1 MELSDLLDLHA
12 LGGDFAEL
20 YDFVNAGKSCA
31 VVALGPAERAHIATH
46 LGRPVLYIVPDL
58 PTQNMMYERISSF
71 CAATAILE
79 PKDDLLIYRKAFQR
93 SRIASRLKVLAG
105 MARGEYD
112 CVITTPQ
119 AAAEFYP
126 APERLLSHIL
136 KIETGG
142 SYELTQLTDKLA
154 EMGYSREERADEKA
168 SFSLAGDTLVIFP
181 PDEDLPV
188 RISFWDDEVESIKL
202 YDPESMMTI
211 AEKKEIEIF
220 PCNDLLLGEKEWS
233 AALAK
238 ARAASAKGRASSSER
253 RESIIADLT
262 AAGASDQGGQWL
274 LPFYLDTRS
283 SLAAYLPK
291 ETLVALEED
300 GLITEKL
307 RLYAEEHR
315 ARVKALSEDGEALSA
330 HEKIL
335 SDAEGLK
342 SMMAPFVKAAFYS
355 ITSTARLFEPQRI
368 FKLRCSPLADYTL
381 NYKTLYS
388 DLRNF
393 RNGGFN
399 VVLCMGD
406 ERTART
412 ICDSLNDEEILCHFE
427 KQPSAGA
434 AIHVTPLKLARGV
447 CYPGC
452 KLAVIGR
459 EDIIRRSSA
468 QTSARTRAAFS
479 VPKLGDYVVH
489 DVHGIGRCVGIRRM
503 TIRDAERDYIAIE
516 YAGGAMLYVPID
528 QTERL
533 SRYSGGEKAPRL
545 SKLGGKD
552 FEKLKESVKKSLRAM
567 ALDLVKLYA
576 ERMQS
581 SGFKYSPDTSIQ
593 TEFEQSFEYED
604 TPDQTRATQEIKADM
619 ERGIVMDR
627 LLCGDVGYGKT
638 EVALRAVFKTVTDG
652 KSAVILAPTTVLA
665 RQHYNTASA
674 RFAPYGLKVE
684 LLTRFQSRE
693 EIKASLDRLATG
705 KSLIAVATHR
715 ILGKDV
721 RFHDLGLLVLDEEQ
735 RFGVE
740 QKEKLKLVKKN
751 VNVLTLSATPIP
763 RTLNM
768 ALTGIRDISVLETP
782 PKNRLPVQTYVTELT
797 DALLKDAVSREIAR
811 GGQTYVLF
819 NRVQGIE
826 HMAAK
831 IAELVPEA
839 RIVVGH
845 GQMDAVTL
853 EDGLRAFYN
862 KQANVLVCTTIIENG
877 IDVEGANT
885 LIVCGADKLGLA
897 QLYQL
902 RGRVGRRDR
911 MAYAYFTT
919 EPGQVLTTDAVKRLK
934 SLMDYTELG
943 SGFKIAM
950 RDLEIRGAGN
960 VLGREQHG
968 HIEKVG
974 YDMYCKLLQEC
985 VDELRGRS
993 GSDVDAEVTVDLDA
1007 YLDSRY
1013 IADVDDKLKVY
1024 REISELS
1031 SREEANAL
1039 LEKLARTYGKPPKE
1053 LENLVTIGLI
1063 RTLACRV
1070 GVEKVNISERV
1081 GILTFADGRIYRQ
1094 EGYLEALK
1102 GFEKQISVTAEDKPR
1117 IVLNK
1122 FCGGVKEK
1130 TGLAE
1135 EILTKIYILTRRFN

>member
-1 MELSDLLDLHA
+1 METEDILSLHN
-12 LGGDFAEL
+12 LGGDFAAL
-20 YDFVNAGKSCA
+20 YDFVNAGGSCA
-31 VVALGPAERAHIATH
+31 AVALGPAERAHVATH
-46 LGRPVLYIVPDL
+46 LNRFLLYVVPDS
-58 PTQNMMYERISSF
+58 PTQNMMYERIVGF
-71 CAATAILE
+71 CPDARVLDA
-79 PKDDLLIYRKAFQR
+79 KDDLLIYRKAFQH
-93 SRIASRLKVLAG
+93 SRITARLKVLAD
-105 MARGEYD
+105 MARGNIG

-119 AAAEFYP
+119 ALAELYP
-126 APERLLSHIL
+126 SPQRLLDSII
-136 KIETGG
+136 KIKKGETRDLM
-142 SYELTQLTDKLA
+142 ELTDKLTEIGYVREARA
-154 EMGYSREERADEKA
+154 EEK
-168 SFSLAGDTLVIFP
+168 STFSLAGDTLVVFP
-181 PDEDLPV
+181 PDADLPV
-188 RISFWDDEVESIKL
+188 RISFWGDEVDGIKL
-202 YDPESMMTI
+202 YDPESMMTV
-211 AEKKEIEIF
+211 AEKEELEIY
-220 PCNDLLLGEKEWS
+220 PCNDLLLTEKEWNS
-233 AALAK
+233 AIAK
-238 ARAASAKGRASSSER
+238 ARRDSAKGKAKSGER
-253 RESIIADLT
+253 RESILSDLET
-262 AAGASDQGGQWL
+262 SGRRDQGGQWL
-274 LPFYLDTRS
+274 LPYYKETRAR
-283 SLAAYLPK
+283 LTEYLPDNC
-291 ETLVALEED
+291 VIALEED
-300 GLITEKL
+300 SLIKEKL
-307 RLYAEEHR
+307 NLYKEEHLR
-315 ARVKALSEDGEALSA
+315 RVQTLAEDGEAMPA
-330 HEKIL
+330 HAKIL
-335 SDAEGLK
+335 ADAEEIRE
-342 SMMAPFVKAAFYS
+342 MIRPYPKAGFYS
-355 ITSTARLFEPQRI
+355 ITSTAGLFSPERI
-368 FKLRCSPLADYTL
+368 FKLRCSPLPDYTL
-381 NYKTLYS
+381 NYKTLYA
-388 DLRNF
+388 DLKNF
-393 RNGGFN
+393 RNAGFN

-406 ERTART
+406 ARTART
-412 ICDSLNDEEILCHFE
+412 ITDSLNGEDILCHYEE
-427 KQPSAGA
+427 KPSDGA
-434 AIHVTPLKLARGV
+434 AIHVTPIVLPHGV

-452 KLAVIGR
+452 RLAVIGR
-459 EDIIRRSSA
+459 DDIIRRSGGKV
-468 QTSARTRAAFS
+468 TARTRSAFS

-489 DVHGIGRCVGIRRM
+489 DVHGIGRCVGIKRM
-503 TIRDAERDYIAIE
+503 AIRDSERDYIAIE

-533 SRYSGGEKAPRL
+533 SRYSGSEGAPRL

-567 ALDLVKLYA
+567 ATDLVKLYA
-576 ERMQS
+576 ERMQVK
-581 SGFKYSPDTSIQ
+581 GYKYSPDTSLQ

-693 EIKASLDRLATG
+693 EVQASLERLSTG

-721 RFHDLGLLVLDEEQ
+721 HFHDLGLLVLDEEQ

-797 DALLKDAVSREIAR
+797 DALLKDAISREIAR

-826 HMAAK
+826 KMADR
-831 IAELVPEA
+831 IATLVPEA
-839 RIVVGH
+839 KIVVGH

-853 EDGLRAFYN
+853 EDALRAFYN
-862 KQANVLVCTTIIENG
+862 RQANVMVCTTIIENG

-885 LIVCGADKLGLA
+885 LIVCEADKLGLA

-919 EPGQVLTTDAVKRLK
+919 NPSHVVTSDAVKRLK

-960 VLGREQHG
+960 ILGREQHG

-974 YDMYCKLLQEC
+974 YDMYCKLLAEC
-985 VDELRGRS
+985 VDELRGVKS
-993 GSDVDAEVTVDLDA
+993 SDVEAEVSIEADA

-1024 REISELS
+1024 RQISELT
-1031 SREEANAL
+1031 SRQEADEL
-1039 LEKLARTYGKPPKE
+1039 LKKLEGTYGTAPAE
-1053 LENLVTIGLI
+1053 LKNLVTTGLI
-1063 RTLACRV
+1063 RNLACKV
-1070 GVEKVNISERV
+1070 GVEKVALAPRS
-1081 GILTFADGRIYRQ
+1081 GSLTFADGRIYRD
-1094 EGYLEALK
+1094 EGYLEAISA
-1102 GFEKQISVTAEDKPR
+1102 FSDAVSVTAEDKPR
-1117 IVLNK
+1117 LVFDK
-1122 FCGGVKEK
+1122 FAGGVEK
-1130 TGLAE
+1130 KMQLTE
-1135 EILTKIYILTRRFN
+1135 EILTKIYKLTRKNN